1 MTDSEMSILLLKCF
15 STFFILGCAY
25 VISTMEGSDDDDDDD
40 DEGMYQLAYVT
51 NE

>member
-1 MTDSEMSILLLKCF
+1 MTDYELLTFLLKCF
-15 STFFILGCAY
+15 ATFFVLGCAY
-25 VISTMEGSDDDDDDD
+25 VITSVDNNDDDDD